1 MANVDTNLAT
11 ATEENTAPKGN
22 QKVKDAG
29 KKGKGGK
36 VVPINKNAEPESG
49 GESSSLNSFSETLK
63 DILQDI
69 TSLEVNTMIVAEI
82 TLAGFVPEDFLAQ
95 AVNDMNYRTEQGMVE
110 LKTELLQRRNQLAS
124 EGTQIDPNDAEAV
137 EQHRQALQTY
147 NDDLEAYK
155 DAEEEM
161 QVLTEAQRDYYLDA
175 RRQIRALDI
184 DLKQPLDEVKL
195 TAAEVR
201 KLRKI
206 WEMRNCVING
216 DRIFA
221 QTKLGLDGDLT
232 NRYVKDLFETGK
244 ESKFPFDT
252 TRLVLELH
260 RIGVENAEQQW
271 KELID
276 LVIGLVKDLFQFRK
290 A

>member
-1 MANVDTNLAT
+1 MANADSNLAT
-11 ATEENTAPKGN
+11 DTDNASTESP
-22 QKVKDAG
+22 QKNKTP

-36 VVPINKNAEPESG
+36 VVPINKNSEPDSP
-49 GESSSLNSFSETLK
+49 GESSSLNSFRETLK
-63 DILQDI
+63 DIMQDI
-69 TSLEVNTMIVAEI
+69 TSLEVNTMIVSEI
-82 TLAGFVPEDFLAQ
+82 TLAGFVPEDFLEQ
-95 AVNDMNYRTEQGMVE
+95 SINDMNYRTEQGMIE
-110 LKTELLQRRNQLAS
+110 LKNDLLKRRNQLANES
-124 EGTQIDPNDAEAV
+124 AQIDPSDLQAV
-137 EQHRQALQTY
+137 ERHRQTLQTY

-175 RRQIRALDI
+175 RRQIRALNL
-184 DLKQPLDEVKL
+184 DLTQPLDQIKL
-195 TAAEVR
+195 TASEVR

-206 WEMRNCVING
+206 WEMRNCIING
-216 DRIFA
+216 DRIYA

-232 NRYVKDLFETGK
+232 NRYVKDLFDGGK
-244 ESKFPFDT
+244 ESKLPFDT
-252 TRLVLELH
+252 TRLILELH

-276 LVIGLVKDLFQFRK
+276 LVIGLVKDLLQFRK